1 MSSSEKMTV
10 DERLK
15 YLRLMKPRYAGAS
28 RKEKARLLDDM
39 AAVTGYGRKHLIH
52 VLGGELKRR
61 RRQKGRGRGY
71 GPEVDDALRLIHE
84 TLDYICAERLTPNLV
99 WMATQLA
106 RHDEHTVTEAL
117 LAQLGRISAS
127 TVERYLRRMGQ
138 DERRLRRRPARKEK
152 AILRGIPMGRL
163 DWAIAEPGYFEVDL
177 VHHSGPSARGHFMYS
192 IQWIDI
198 ATGWSERRP
207 GRERRAVLGRG
218 YLVMQDGFRCIL
230 GRLPFP
236 VVCIHP
242 DNDSAFFNHH
252 MLRFW
257 GEIVPGV
264 TLTRSRPYHKN
275 DNPHVEQGNRTH
287 IRYWLGHQRLDT
299 VTHVL
304 LANRLYDDLWV
315 YNNFFQPVMH
325 LVEKRVIRQE
335 GRPPRVIRRHDTPRT
350 PFDRLCETDAI
361 LPEHKD
367 QLDALRDATNPRQL
381 RQEIYDTVEEILS
394 LPTATP
400 VHRESVFDTLSH
412 SVAFENAADDPLDF
426 AFRRTDVLDQ
436 AD

>member
-1 MSSSEKMTV
+1 MM
-10 DERLK
+10 
-15 YLRLMKPRYAGAS
+15 
-28 RKEKARLLDDM
+28 
-39 AAVTGYGRKHLIH
+39 
-52 VLGGELKRR
+52 
-61 RRQKGRGRGY
+61 
-71 GPEVDDALRLIHE
+71 
-84 TLDYICAERLTPNLV
+84 
-99 WMATQLA
+99 
-106 RHDEHTVTEAL
+106 
-117 LAQLGRISAS
+117 
-127 TVERYLRRMGQ
+127 
-138 DERRLRRRPARKEK
+138 
-152 AILRGIPMGRL
+152 RL
-163 DWAIAEPGYFEVDL
+163 DWNIAQPGYFEVDL
-177 VHHSGPSARGHFMYS
+177 VLHCGPSTKDLYMCT

-198 ATGWSERRP
+198 ATGWSEL
-207 GRERRAVLGRG
+207 RAVLGRS

-230 GRLPFP
+230 GRLPFA

-287 IRYWLGHQRLDT
+287 IRHYLSNYRLDT
-299 VTHVL
+299 VAHVVA
-304 LANRLYDDLWV
+304 ANRLYDCLWV

-325 LVEKRVIRQE
+325 QVGKEVIREE
-335 GRPPRVIRRHDTPRT
+335 GQPTRVIRRHDTPRT

-361 LPEHKD
+361 LPDHRE
-367 QLDALRDATNPRQL
+367 QLQALRDATNPRQL
-381 RQEIYDTVEEILS
+381 RQEIYDIVDEILS

-400 VHRESVFDTLSH
+400 GQRESVFDTLSH

-426 AFRRTDVLDQ
+426 GFRRTDVLDE